1 MLCDIVERA
10 CVPSVDAATTAS
22 PYIPEIKYARVIS
35 VYDGDTITVGHK
47 SVSNTCCCCPCIFRS
62 KIFKYKVRLNGIDSP
77 ELRSNHVDEKAVA
90 YMAKKHLTSVISGK
104 VVKLKVVGY
113 DKYGRVLAD
122 VSYNSLNISEHMI
135 DVGLAVEYDGKK
147 KQEVDWMKLLLSKT
161 ESSKELGHLTIV

>member
-1 MLCDIVERA
+1 
-10 CVPSVDAATTAS
+10 
-22 PYIPEIKYARVIS
+22 
-35 VYDGDTITVGHK
+35 
-47 SVSNTCCCCPCIFRS
+47 
-62 KIFKYKVRLNGIDSP
+62 
-77 ELRSNHVDEKAVA
+77 
-90 YMAKKHLTSVISGK
+90 MAKKHLTSVISGK